1 MINTSMF
8 LDALRCFEYEAE
20 QKHIPTEFKIK
31 VRDNLLDE
39 VEKLKD
45 QIYEV
50 DLGQEEEMLELIQG
64 VRDALKNL

>member
-31 VRDNLLDE
+31 VRKDLLNE
-39 VEKLKD
+39 VEKLKQ
-45 QIYEV
+45 QINEV
-50 DLGQEEEMLELIQG
+50 DLGEETPELIHG
-64 VRDALKNL
+64 VNNDLKNL

>member
-31 VRDNLLDE
+31 VRKNLLNE
-39 VEKLKD
+39 LEKLKD
-45 QIYEV
+45 QINEV
-50 DLGQEEEMLELIQG
+50 DLGEETPELFEG
-64 VRDALKNL
+64 TNNSLKNL

>member
-31 VRDNLLDE
+31 VRKNLLNE
-39 VEKLKD
+39 LEKLKD
-45 QIYEV
+45 QINEV
-50 DLGQEEEMLELIQG
+50 DLGEEIIKG
-64 VRDALKNL
+64 VNNAKKNL

>member
-31 VRDNLLDE
+31 VRKDLLNE
-39 VEKLKD
+39 LEKLKD
-45 QIYEV
+45 QINEV
-50 DLGQEEEMLELIQG
+50 DLGEEIPEIIQG
-64 VRDALKNL
+64 INNALKNL

>member
-31 VRDNLLDE
+31 VRKNLLNE
-39 VEKLKD
+39 LEKLKD
-45 QIYEV
+45 QINDV
-50 DLGQEEEMLELIQG
+50 DLGEEIIKG
-64 VRDALKNL
+64 VNNAKKNL